1 MATQGTQTAESGNH
15 WNSQQLQIA
24 LAAAHHHAQRGGRK
38 LHLARAD
45 RDDLRVALTNHF
57 DAKPDLDQVKVWL
70 FQDDAAPREVTE
82 DVIDADFTDDGD
94 DEFDHWIS
102 RRPFHA
108 YSEAAE

>member
-1 MATQGTQTAESGNH
+1 MKRNAHPSNFY
-15 WNSQQLQIA
+15 IA
-24 LAAAHHHAQRGGRK
+24 HALFEGDRFRAGGEWGM
-38 LHLARAD
+38 LTDGPAD

-70 FQDDAAPREVTE
+70 FQDDATPREVTE